1 MSLQTKDLVGFVR
14 KQPVLVVCS
23 VISLALAVV
32 LYFRS
37 GALDEQTQVHNDT
50 HEEDAKLHINVEYS
64 HNLPAQLLA
73 LQAANKEVQSR
84 AVHPRELS
92 LNLQYFYRIE
102 RETGVT
108 DQGLHHGGVIKP
120 TGKAAAKSVYVPDA
134 YAVTVQGE
142 FRQVVDLLRHIEQ
155 GRHFSREVNAVI
167 TPSSAEGSTSSRVT
181 LVLNLELLAL
191 PAP

>member
-1 MSLQTKDLVGFVR
+1 VSLQTKDLVGFVR

-37 GALDEQTQVHNDT
+37 GALDEHDT